1 MKILPIFA
9 IFLLTIQGCSSVAAD
24 KTERPASVAVLA
36 PGALQPLQVLTDI
49 QGQPIRLDQPQ
60 QRKLLIFFAT
70 WCSDSQRAIRQI
82 QASALVQQQD
92 LQIVGIGREETVA
105 SLSKFA
111 ADYQLSFPLVAD
123 PDRQLYQQFTNSGIP
138 RLVLVDQQN
147 RIVRTFLA
155 EIPDVMP
162 ELQWTPVAPAA
173 SATSH

>member
-9 IFLLTIQGCSSVAAD
+9 ILLLTLQGCSSVAAD
-24 KTERPASVAVLA
+24 KTERPVSLALLA

-49 QGQPIRLDQPQ
+49 RGQPIRLDQPQ

-92 LQIVGIGREETVA
+92 LQIVGIGREENVA

-111 ADYQLSFPLVAD
+111 ADYQVSFPLVAD

-138 RLVLVDQQN
+138 RLVLVDQHN

-162 ELQWTPVAPAA
+162 ELHWTAAAPAA
-173 SATSH
+173 PTTSR